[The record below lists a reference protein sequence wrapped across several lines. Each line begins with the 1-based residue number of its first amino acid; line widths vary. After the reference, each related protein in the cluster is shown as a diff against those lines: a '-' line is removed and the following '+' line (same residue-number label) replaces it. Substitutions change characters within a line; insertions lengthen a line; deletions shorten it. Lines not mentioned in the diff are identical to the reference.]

1 MSVSVAVAPV
11 ANIKEGRARAGV
23 PRENTGR
30 GGVPGLYT
38 YIPCSE
44 IRNTLDESLSS
55 AGKQPHSRNSLPG

>member
-30 GGVPGLYT
+30 GGGAGFIYVHPVFRDT
-38 YIPCSE
+38 KYIG
-44 IRNTLDESLSS
+44 RVSL
-55 AGKQPHSRNSLPG
+55 